1 MASILVIDDDEFVRS
16 LVTRALAQEGH
27 RVDVAP
33 DGATG
38 LDLYRS
44 ARFDLV
50 VTDILMPGKEGIEF
64 ILELREED
72 PSIPVLAISGG
83 GVAGVSSTLQDAR
96 MLGADATLPKPF
108 DVEALQRAVSGLLEG
123 SRA

>member
-16 LVTRALAQEGH
+16 LVTRALAQADH
-27 RVDVAP
+27 RVEVAS

-44 ARFDLV
+44 GDFDLV

-72 PSIPVLAISGG
+72 AAIPVLAISGG
-83 GVAGVSSTLQDAR
+83 GVAGVTSTLRDAR

-108 DVEALQRAVSGLLEG
+108 DVEALQRAVRELLE
-123 SRA
+123 RARV